1 MTVLLE
7 ELTYNLRKGIFVN
20 LILAVQFAVFFWQGT
35 MLSTYFLEMSVD
47 SGGLDSVPGDYAYYS
62 LAVTISN
69 EDDEAYIKTQS
80 SNPDYTG
87 NLAKAIGEIYADPDL
102 HYMAFGYGGVTLPVY
117 YDDIQDRL
125 QGSEQLLAGEPFS
138 SPLGDGGMLCEFAN
152 NWQFDRNSMEHFDFQ
167 VSEGR
172 LLNEDDFIFDLDETE
187 IPVLAGS
194 EFAAVLDVD
203 DTLETHI
210 SGYRTRFRVV
220 GILKE
225 GTSVLTDQI
234 FSTGEEGGL
243 VQTLDNAFLVPYLEI
258 RGTPRT
264 EEEAVF
270 IRCNY
275 EGNMQDGMIVVDAD
289 TPRSE
294 VSGIEKKLCEIF
306 IKNGL

>member
-1 MTVLLE
+1 MILVTVLLE

-167 VSEGR
+167 GRRDVS
-172 LLNEDDFIFDLDETE
+172 
-187 IPVLAGS
+187 
-194 EFAAVLDVD
+194 
-203 DTLETHI
+203 
-210 SGYRTRFRVV
+210 
-220 GILKE
+220 
-225 GTSVLTDQI
+225 
-234 FSTGEEGGL
+234 
-243 VQTLDNAFLVPYLEI
+243 
-258 RGTPRT
+258 
-264 EEEAVF
+264 
-270 IRCNY
+270 
-275 EGNMQDGMIVVDAD
+275 
-289 TPRSE
+289 
-294 VSGIEKKLCEIF
+294 
-306 IKNGL
+306 